1 MPSPRTAA
9 DIWAWVGL
17 VWCNVVDGWMD
28 GSMDEYWMDIDG
40 SIVQDEG
47 GDKRETFVLWLLQD
61 AL

>member
-1 MPSPRTAA
+1 M
-9 DIWAWVGL
+9 
-17 VWCNVVDGWMD
+17 DGWID

-61 AL
+61 ALVTDVQYVFMLTLVR

>member
-1 MPSPRTAA
+1 
-9 DIWAWVGL
+9 
-17 VWCNVVDGWMD
+17 MD

-61 AL
+61 ALVTDVYTVRIYAYFSTLVLLLCEI